1 MFEDW
6 SKKMGGGGGGD
17 VLTTNKRKRVYTGN
31 TTLNEAAIKIEK
43 EKITN
48 NEIEHS
54 SQVKIKYVY

>member
-6 SKKMGGGGGGD
+6 LKKMGGGGGGGD

-43 EKITN
+43 
-48 NEIEHS
+48 
-54 SQVKIKYVY
+54 